1 MPRIVRKLTTREIE
15 GLRKGR
21 GTHAVGDNLY
31 VQLKGN
37 GASWVFRYLIDGKA
51 RWAGLG
57 SLRDWTLAEAR
68 ERARGFRKPLA
79 EGKDPLAEREQKE
92 AAERAERLKQTSFAQ
107 AAKEYIDNHEVEWKN
122 AKHTAQWRATFDK
135 TTTAINDLPVSVIDT
150 AHVLKVLQPIW
161 QKTPETASRVRMRI
175 EAVLAYATVAEYRSS
190 DKDNPARWRGHL
202 KHMLAAKSKAQKRK
216 REDAGRSEH
225 FKAIPYA
232 ELPAFMAKLRVNNSN
247 SARALEWTILTAART
262 NETTGATLTEIDRGN
277 KTWIIPDTRMKA
289 GREHIIPLSGR
300 AMKLLRPSTDDGY
313 LFPSGQ
319 ASRPL
324 SNMAMLEL
332 VRGIK
337 GHGYTVHGFR
347 SAFRDWCREKTN
359 FPREIAELALAH
371 ANKDKTEAAY
381 ARGPAIERRR
391 RLMEAWSEY
400 CMSDTTVGATVVP
413 LRRRGGHGR

>member
-15 GLRKGR
+15 GLRKER

-37 GASWVFRYLIDGKA
+37 GASWVFRYLIGGKA

-68 ERARGFRKPLA
+68 ERARELRRALA
-79 EGKDPLAEREQKE
+79 EGKDPLAERERKE
-92 AAERAERLKQTSFAQ
+92 AIEHAERLKQTTFGQ
-107 AAKEYIDNHEVEWKN
+107 AAKEYIDNHELEWKN
-122 AKHTAQWRATFDK
+122 EKHTAQWRATFDK
-135 TTTAINDLPVSVIDT
+135 KTTAINDLPVSAIDT

-161 QKTPETASRVRMRI
+161 QRTPETASRVRMRI
-175 EAVLAYATVAEYRSS
+175 EAVLSYATVAEYRSS

-202 KHMLAAKSKAQKRK
+202 KHMLAAKSKVQKKK
-216 REDAGRSEH
+216 RENTGKSEH

-232 ELPAFMAKLRVNNSN
+232 ELPAFMANLRANNSV

-262 NETTGATLTEIDRGN
+262 NETTGATFPEVDQSKR
-277 KTWIIPDTRMKA
+277 TWTIPATRMKA
-289 GREHIIPLSGR
+289 GKEHIVPLSDR
-300 AMKLLRPSTDDGY
+300 AMQLLGPPTDDGY
-313 LFPSGQ
+313 LFPSAQ
-319 ASRPL
+319 VSRPL

-332 VRGIK
+332 VRGIR

-347 SAFRDWCREKTN
+347 STFRDWCREQTN

-381 ARGPAIERRR
+381 ARGGAIERRR
-391 RLMEAWSEY
+391 RLMDAWAEY
-400 CMSDTTVGATVVP
+400 CVSGAAGGAKVVP
-413 LRRRGGHGR
+413 LRRRGAHGK